1 MKAIAIGWGYGIWLC
16 AIAVVFYLVRGND
29 IGALEY
35 AVLAGVLPAAL
46 QLLLLGFET
55 LGMTRP
61 VKLLLV
67 FLLIVTIGYLVN
79 GADWTALTYVI
90 ELIYIT
96 VIAAIVAA
104 YPEALLFRRIAAV
117 YCVLAA
123 VFIVWIDFNGTY
135 TWGRLTAG
143 VESNSWGL
151 MAVSV
156 GATAFAL
163 RSRLLGVACLGAA
176 WFTCYEASSRGSML
190 GLALA
195 MAAVAALSVPRLT
208 RLRLLMLLGT
218 AVVVLL
224 CVLLF
229 APTIWATAQHWA
241 DQVLEINDPRRGL
254 ESGFTGRDVLWRAAF
269 DLWWQNPLFGVGY
282 RQHEAYLPLNLSA
295 HNAYLAMLADTGV
308 FGLIW
313 YLYLLIASGIAALR
327 IRDPRSRNAVV
338 ALIVSYAVIGLF
350 ERRAINGANPLSL
363 LFLMGCFLAIKSH
376 DLWRLHLRLG
386 GAARVAP
393 SPAVPAAVAAE

>member
-1 MKAIAIGWGYGIWLC
+1 MKAIALGWAYGIWLFG
-16 AIAVVFYLVRGND
+16 IALVFYLVKGSD

-35 AVLAGVLPAAL
+35 AVLLGALPAAL
-46 QLLLLGFET
+46 QMLLLGFET
-55 LGMTRP
+55 LGMARP
-61 VKLLLV
+61 LKLLLV
-67 FLLIVTIGYLVN
+67 FLLIVTVGYLVN
-79 GADWTALTYVI
+79 GADWTAVTYVV

-96 VIAAIVAA
+96 ALAALVAA
-104 YPEALLFRRIAAV
+104 YPESLLFRRIASV

-123 VFIVWIDFNGTY
+123 VFIVYIDFNGTY

-143 VESNSWGL
+143 LESNSWGL

-156 GATAFAL
+156 GAAAFAL
-163 RSRLLGVACLGAA
+163 RSRLLAAACLGAA

-195 MAAVAALSVPRLT
+195 MAAVAAIAVPRLT
-208 RLRLLMLLGT
+208 RVRLLMLLGA
-218 AVVVLL
+218 AVVALL
-224 CVLLF
+224 FILLF
-229 APTIWATAQHWA
+229 APALWSSAQQLVDA
-241 DQVLEINDPRRGL
+241 VLELNDPRRGL
-254 ESGFTGRDVLWRAAF
+254 QSGFTGRDILWRAAL
-269 DLWWQNPLFGVGY
+269 DLWWHNPLFGVGY

-295 HNAYLAMLADTGV
+295 HNAYLAMLADTGI

-313 YLYLLIASGIAALR
+313 YLYLLIASGLAALR

-363 LFLMGCFLAIKSH
+363 LFLMGCFLAMKS
-376 DLWRLHLRLG
+376 DDVRRLRLRLG
-386 GAARVAP
+386 AAQPVTPDATVP
-393 SPAVPAAVAAE
+393 SALPAE